1 MVFDDSE
8 SWDDHT
14 IVTWDY
20 EGGDVIYLSNKEKKR
35 ISQEGTYLL
44 TFCCIKE
51 SSFQFSYFH
60 KKNLFITILSFHP

>member
-1 MVFDDSE
+1 MVSNDSE

-20 EGGDVIYLSNKEKKR
+20 EEEDVIFVKQGKK
-35 ISQEGTYLL
+35 IKSQEGTNLL

-51 SSFQFSYFH
+51 SLVKFFYIH
-60 KKNLFITILSFHP
+60 KKNLFITIFSLHL

>member
-20 EGGDVIYLSNKEKKR
+20 EEDVIYLSNKEKYIYHKR
-35 ISQEGTYLL
+35 EQI
-44 TFCCIKE
+44 C
-51 SSFQFSYFH
+51 
-60 KKNLFITILSFHP
+60 

>member
-20 EGGDVIYLSNKEKKR
+20 EGEDVIFSNKEKKKNITRGNKFVDLLLHQR
-35 ISQEGTYLL
+35 I
-44 TFCCIKE
+44 I
-51 SSFQFSYFH
+51 
-60 KKNLFITILSFHP
+60 N